1 MTTATKPT
9 PKLKVKALLDLPVKF
24 GTVSLGVNKASF
36 SIAIDRD
43 SIGDEDAIRHL
54 CHRRLTGWILLDS
67 KDHPDQGSLPGMDI
81 QPKRLSGVFDTN
93 SVKFTPGE
101 VGCTLNMAI
110 KEIDVGDL
118 AGFANR
124 RGRLVISQ
132 SMEREDQAAGGQ
144 EGDRGGEGEGE

>member
-1 MTTATKPT
+1 
-9 PKLKVKALLDLPVKF
+9 
-24 GTVSLGVNKASF
+24 
-36 SIAIDRD
+36 
-43 SIGDEDAIRHL
+43 
-54 CHRRLTGWILLDS
+54 
-67 KDHPDQGSLPGMDI
+67 
-81 QPKRLSGVFDTN
+81 
-93 SVKFTPGE
+93 
-101 VGCTLNMAI
+101 MAI